1 MKIGIAALAL
11 VATVAAG
18 AQQTSGAPKPTI
30 VLVHG
35 AFADGSSWQHII
47 PLLVRDGYNVV
58 SAATPMASIDG
69 DVVVTKRL
77 IDAQKG
83 PVVVVGHS
91 YGGAVI
97 TGAAAGNPNVKALV
111 FLSAFAPDSGET
123 IGAVSG
129 RFAAAPLAAALA
141 PDAGGFLWVDRV
153 KFHEVFCKDVP
164 DGEALIMSI
173 IQRPLAA
180 AVFGQAQTV
189 AAWRT
194 IPSWFVVARN
204 DQAINPDQERF
215 YASRM
220 HAHTT
225 ELNSSHVVMI
235 SHPAEVTAIIEQAAG
250 R

>member
-1 MKIGIAALAL
+1 MRIRIAALAM
-11 VATVAAG
+11 VATVTAG
-18 AQQTSGAPKPTI
+18 AQQTTGAPKPTI

-35 AFADGSSWQHII
+35 AFADGSSWAHVI
-47 PLLVRDGYNVV
+47 PLLVRDGFTVV
-58 SAATPMASIDG
+58 SAAIPMASIDG
-69 DVVVTKRL
+69 DVTVTKRL

-97 TGAAAGNPNVKALV
+97 TGAAAGDPHVKALV
-111 FLSAFAPDSGET
+111 YLSAFAPDSGES

-129 RFAAAPLAAALA
+129 RFAAAPLATALA

-153 KFHEVFCKDVP
+153 KFHDVFCKDVP
-164 DGEALIMSI
+164 DAEALIMSI

-180 AVFGQAQTV
+180 AVFTQVQTV

-194 IPSWFVVARN
+194 IPSWYVVARN
-204 DQAINPDQERF
+204 DQAINPEQERF

-235 SHPAEVTAIIEQAAG
+235 SHPAEVTSIIEAAA
-250 R
+250 RS